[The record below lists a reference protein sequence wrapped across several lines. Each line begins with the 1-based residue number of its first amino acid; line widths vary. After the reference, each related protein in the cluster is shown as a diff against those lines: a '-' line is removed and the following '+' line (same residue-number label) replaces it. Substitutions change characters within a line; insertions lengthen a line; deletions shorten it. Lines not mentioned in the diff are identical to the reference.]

1 MILFSIS
8 SLFFLNINR
17 NLTDDSNVTT
27 HTLVVEYVVKLF
39 IVIVLEKAAIPLG
52 PSVPNKPLIFIFSIF
67 MGLFFGFLINVYK
80 VLIENL

>member
-1 MILFSIS
+1 MYKLAINTGFCINMYMILFSIS

-39 IVIVLEKAAIPLG
+39 IVIVLEKAAIGTFKTFP
-52 PSVPNKPLIFIFSIF
+52 
-67 MGLFFGFLINVYK
+67 
-80 VLIENL
+80 